1 MNKIGLR
8 KLNNVSEKYKTLF
21 MTDINNNKILL
32 EDINTCIC
40 CSGQTFEKLLEVD
53 RFDLP
58 FGSYICQDCG
68 LITTSPRIKQES
80 LPYYYEKYYHQLNYG
95 KEDLGEQVALFAE
108 GQGRKIYKKLEKY
121 FSDKSKLDILEI
133 GVGVGS
139 VLDEFRTEAK
149 TNNIEVNLLGTEYS
163 SECINQCNNRNIAT
177 IQGNAQSVLAE
188 NRKFDVIILSHV
200 FEHFIDL
207 GNELNILKK
216 LLKPDG
222 LLYIEVPGILKN
234 HNKPYYDFS
243 FLGYSVHAHMY
254 NFTLVTLK
262 NIVQKYGFLL
272 TEGNEEVEAVFQ
284 IKENLENKIE
294 NDYLRTKYYLDF
306 LEDNQ
311 LFAIKQQKEVLK
323 VKDISKFKQM
333 IENRD
338 RDINKF
344 KQMIENRDRDI
355 NKFKQMVENRDKDI
369 NKFKQMV
376 ENRDN
381 QISSIN
387 NFIKPLGKVNIL
399 SIFKYKKVLI
409 AIKKVLGN

>member
-1 MNKIGLR
+1 MKIGLR
-8 KLNNVSEKYKTLF
+8 KLNNVSEKYKALF
-21 MTDINNNKILL
+21 LEDIKNEKILL
-32 EDINTCIC
+32 ENADTCIC
-40 CSGQTFEKLLEVD
+40 CGSQKFEKLLDVD

-68 LITTSPRIKQES
+68 LITTSPRIKNES
-80 LPYYYEKYYHQLNYG
+80 LPYYYDKYYHPLNYG
-95 KEDLGEQVALFAE
+95 KESLENQVALFKE
-108 GQGRKIYKKLEKY
+108 GQGTKVYKKLEKY
-121 FSDKSKLDILEI
+121 ISHKKNLDILEI
-133 GVGVGS
+133 GAGVGG
-139 VLDEFRTEAK
+139 VLDEFRTTAIAK
-149 TNNIEVNLLGTEYS
+149 NIEINLSGTEYS
-163 SECINQCNNRNIAT
+163 KDCIEQCKKRNIQ
-177 IQGNAQSVLAE
+177 IIEGNAQTVLE
-188 NRKFDVIILSHV
+188 TNKKFDVIILSHV

-207 GNELNILKK
+207 ENELNILKK

-344 KQMIENRDRDI
+344 KQM
-355 NKFKQMVENRDKDI
+355 
-369 NKFKQMV
+369 V

-387 NFIKPLGKVNIL
+387 NFIKPLGKINIL